1 MEKRLLTQE
10 RLKEL
15 LSYDESSGLFYWK
28 VSRRNIKAGDIAGH
42 LTEYGYYKLMID
54 SVVYQAHQLAWFY
67 HYGYFPKGQIDHIN
81 HNKSDNRICNL
92 REVSEKDN
100 HKNRPKQVN
109 NTSGCTGVSWYKLTN
124 KWIAH
129 IQVNKKHITLG
140 YFNTFTEAVRAR
152 KEAEVKYGFYK
163 NHGRGVL

>member
-1 MEKRLLTQE
+1 MPTLNKNQQQY
-10 RLKEL
+10 KEL
-15 LSYDESSGLFYWK
+15 YEQLQQGLNKLTDNQIIEILK
-28 VSRRNIKAGDIAGH
+28 V
-42 LTEYGYYKLMID
+42 MID

-140 YFNTFTEAVRAR
+140 YFNTFTEAVRTR

-163 NHGRGVL
+163 NHGRGVI